1 MKLLRHFKE
10 KLFIYLLLLLL
21 VVLEKTAKT
30 RYGTAQ
36 SITPENRKHL
46 DRLDSSKGATCHKKR
61 KLESKRSR
69 LSQPSSPEN
78 VSATT
83 SPAAPMARSDS
94 FPARRRQKQPALRF
108 ENSPRDGKL
117 AGKADSVIA
126 MTIIMVTLAMMVIC
140 GRLFAIL
147 FTSAWFYFVPYLR
160 SGSKSNESD
169 RSGDR
174 KTLTLARRFLQAAT
188 ERSSQKKKKK
198 KNPNF
203 SREFSVTMV
212 NVPKTKK
219 TYCKSKECRKHT
231 LHKVTQY
238 KKGKDSLAA
247 QGKRRYDRK
256 QSGYGGQ
263 TKPVFHKKAKTTKKI
278 VLRLQC
284 QGCKHVSQ
292 HPIKRCKHFEIGGDK
307 KGKGTSLF

>member
-1 MKLLRHFKE
+1 MGHIILRWAFSPNPTNETKL
-10 KLFIYLLLLLL
+10 
-21 VVLEKTAKT
+21 
-30 RYGTAQ
+30 
-36 SITPENRKHL
+36 ITYTYIH
-46 DRLDSSKGATCHKKR
+46 
-61 KLESKRSR
+61 
-69 LSQPSSPEN
+69 
-78 VSATT
+78 
-83 SPAAPMARSDS
+83 
-94 FPARRRQKQPALRF
+94 
-108 ENSPRDGKL
+108 
-117 AGKADSVIA
+117 
-126 MTIIMVTLAMMVIC
+126 
-140 GRLFAIL
+140 
-147 FTSAWFYFVPYLR
+147 
-160 SGSKSNESD
+160 
-169 RSGDR
+169 
-174 KTLTLARRFLQAAT
+174 KTLTLVLASYLSSGSSVHR
-188 ERSSQKKKKK
+188 RSSA
-198 KNPNF
+198 
-203 SREFSVTMV
+203 MV

-219 TYCKSKECRKHT
+219 TYCKNKECRKHT

>member
-1 MKLLRHFKE
+1 M
-10 KLFIYLLLLLL
+10 
-21 VVLEKTAKT
+21 
-30 RYGTAQ
+30 
-36 SITPENRKHL
+36 
-46 DRLDSSKGATCHKKR
+46 
-61 KLESKRSR
+61 
-69 LSQPSSPEN
+69 
-78 VSATT
+78 
-83 SPAAPMARSDS
+83 
-94 FPARRRQKQPALRF
+94 
-108 ENSPRDGKL
+108 
-117 AGKADSVIA
+117 
-126 MTIIMVTLAMMVIC
+126 
-140 GRLFAIL
+140 
-147 FTSAWFYFVPYLR
+147 FY
-160 SGSKSNESD
+160 
-169 RSGDR
+169 
-174 KTLTLARRFLQAAT
+174 
-188 ERSSQKKKKK
+188 
-198 KNPNF
+198 
-203 SREFSVTMV
+203 V

-219 TYCKSKECRKHT
+219 TYCKNKECRKHT

>member
-1 MKLLRHFKE
+1 MLSGPTTGFD
-10 KLFIYLLLLLL
+10 KLFRIADRVDSVPNQHEALTL
-21 VVLEKTAKT
+21 
-30 RYGTAQ
+30 
-36 SITPENRKHL
+36 SNRQK
-46 DRLDSSKGATCHKKR
+46 C
-61 KLESKRSR
+61 
-69 LSQPSSPEN
+69 
-78 VSATT
+78 
-83 SPAAPMARSDS
+83 
-94 FPARRRQKQPALRF
+94 RRRAFVFLGVVTV
-108 ENSPRDGKL
+108 PREL
-117 AGKADSVIA
+117 S
-126 MTIIMVTLAMMVIC
+126 C
-140 GRLFAIL
+140 
-147 FTSAWFYFVPYLR
+147 SAKP
-160 SGSKSNESD
+160 
-169 RSGDR
+169 
-174 KTLTLARRFLQAAT
+174 QI
-188 ERSSQKKKKK
+188 
-198 KNPNF
+198 
-203 SREFSVTMV
+203 MV

>member
-1 MKLLRHFKE
+1 WVETSCSCFEMSCKF
-10 KLFIYLLLLLL
+10 
-21 VVLEKTAKT
+21 
-30 RYGTAQ
+30 
-36 SITPENRKHL
+36 
-46 DRLDSSKGATCHKKR
+46 
-61 KLESKRSR
+61 
-69 LSQPSSPEN
+69 SQ
-78 VSATT
+78 
-83 SPAAPMARSDS
+83 
-94 FPARRRQKQPALRF
+94 
-108 ENSPRDGKL
+108 
-117 AGKADSVIA
+117 
-126 MTIIMVTLAMMVIC
+126 
-140 GRLFAIL
+140 
-147 FTSAWFYFVPYLR
+147 
-160 SGSKSNESD
+160 
-169 RSGDR
+169 
-174 KTLTLARRFLQAAT
+174 
-188 ERSSQKKKKK
+188 
-198 KNPNF
+198 
-203 SREFSVTMV
+203 V

-284 QGCKHVSQ
+284 QSCKHVSQ

>member
-1 MKLLRHFKE
+1 MGQNTKPNIGLGFQTALRRKPKPVVQRYSSAGSHVERTVSSGSVFVLRVIKL
-10 KLFIYLLLLLL
+10 
-21 VVLEKTAKT
+21 
-30 RYGTAQ
+30 GM
-36 SITPENRKHL
+36 
-46 DRLDSSKGATCHKKR
+46 DRFCFSHYKMVIVH
-61 KLESKRSR
+61 
-69 LSQPSSPEN
+69 
-78 VSATT
+78 VSA
-83 SPAAPMARSDS
+83 S
-94 FPARRRQKQPALRF
+94 L
-108 ENSPRDGKL
+108 
-117 AGKADSVIA
+117 V
-126 MTIIMVTLAMMVIC
+126 
-140 GRLFAIL
+140 
-147 FTSAWFYFVPYLR
+147 
-160 SGSKSNESD
+160 
-169 RSGDR
+169 
-174 KTLTLARRFLQAAT
+174 
-188 ERSSQKKKKK
+188 
-198 KNPNF
+198 
-203 SREFSVTMV
+203 V

-219 TYCKSKECRKHT
+219 TFCKSKECKKHT